1 MKVLALG
8 GSGGMGRFAVETCM
22 EFENISK
29 VIVADIN
36 EEAAIAFSHS
46 MNQKVSG
53 LGLDVTDLN
62 ALKKAMEGADVVINT
77 VGPFFK
83 YGPPILEAAIETGCH
98 YLDINDDWEPT
109 IEMLKFHKKAEDGNS
124 TAILGMGASPGLTN
138 MLGAAAI
145 QELDEVETLY
155 TGWTMDGAAP
165 EEESS
170 QSGVNAAMIHAVQQ
184 MTGKVRVHNDGE
196 PKMVKPLKQVTVDF
210 PGFGEFKT
218 HIFGHPE
225 AITFPH
231 HFPSLKNSM
240 NLAHGSGFGILKWIM
255 RLVDWN
261 ILSVEKAAGIV
272 QDLSSSIRE
281 DLETKGVETGIDMVR
296 NSLDEPP
303 SLYALAIGNKNGQ
316 TASCGTTFRASDLIS
331 MGEATGIPLACG
343 LKLLIDGKITK
354 FGVFAPEGAID
365 PNDFFKE
372 LYEISDLF
380 EKSEEVGS
388 EGLKIINIFRSW
400 L

>member
-22 EFENISK
+22 EFENISE

-210 PGFGEFKT
+210 PSFGEFKT

-316 TASCGTTFRASDLIS
+316 KASCGTTFRASDLIS

>member
-22 EFENISK
+22 EFENISE

-210 PGFGEFKT
+210 PSFGEFKT

>member
-22 EFENISK
+22 EFENISE

-231 HFPSLKNSM
+231 HFPSLKNSI
-240 NLAHGSGFGILKWIM
+240 NLAHGSGFSILKWIM
-255 RLVDWN
+255 RLVDWK
-261 ILSVEKAAGIV
+261 IISVERAAGMV
-272 QDLSSSIRE
+272 QRLSSSIRN
-281 DLETKGVETGIDMVR
+281 DLEEKGIETG
-296 NSLDEPP
+296 LDLKNNNPSEPP
-303 SLYALAIGNKNGQ
+303 PIYALAIGKKDGVKV
-316 TASCGTTFRASDLIS
+316 SCGTTFNTSDLIS

-343 LKLLIDGKITK
+343 LKLLVDGKILK
-354 FGVFAPEGAID
+354 KGVFAPEGAIE
-365 PNDFFKE
+365 PNDFFNE
-372 LYEISDLF
+372 LNNISDLLDID
-380 EKSEEVGS
+380 ENDTNNSGM
-388 EGLKIINIFRSW
+388 INIFRSW
-400 L
+400 

>member
-22 EFENISK
+22 EFENISE

-62 ALKKAMEGADVVINT
+62 ALKKAMKSADVVINT

-231 HFPSLKNSM
+231 HFPSLKKSI
-240 NLAHGSGFGILKWIM
+240 NLAHGSGFTILKWIM
-255 RLVDWN
+255 RLVDWK

-272 QDLSSSIRE
+272 ESLSSNIRK
-281 DLETKGVETGIDMVR
+281 DLEEKGVETGIQLSTIRV
-296 NSLDEPP
+296 
-303 SLYALAIGNKNGQ
+303 
-316 TASCGTTFRASDLIS
+316 LIKLHR
-331 MGEATGIPLACG
+331 ER
-343 LKLLIDGKITK
+343 LKKL
-354 FGVFAPEGAID
+354 
-365 PNDFFKE
+365 
-372 LYEISDLF
+372 
-380 EKSEEVGS
+380 
-388 EGLKIINIFRSW
+388 
-400 L
+400 

>member
-22 EFENISK
+22 EFENISE